1 MSLFGI
7 SGNNVINEMVIYV
20 IRVLTTEISG
30 LPAYNNYCVSI
41 NVGLSSTS
49 LKVKYNSVNRKC
61 CFVKCLCNF
70 FFQYR
75 PHHVLNFC
83 CCLSQCQGQF

>member
-1 MSLFGI
+1 MSLLGI

-49 LKVKYNSVNRKC
+49 LKVKYNSVTENAALSN
-61 CFVKCLCNF
+61 VYAIF
-70 FFQYR
+70 FSNTGPTMF
-75 PHHVLNFC
+75 
-83 CCLSQCQGQF
+83 